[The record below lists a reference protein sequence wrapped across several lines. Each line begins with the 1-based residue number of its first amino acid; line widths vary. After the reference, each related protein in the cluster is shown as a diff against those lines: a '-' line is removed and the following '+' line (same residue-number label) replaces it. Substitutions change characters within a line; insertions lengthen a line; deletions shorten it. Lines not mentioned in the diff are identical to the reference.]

1 MSLYSSPPPYRDF
14 LSDKPTLLVCWWT
27 SIFCA
32 TIILLRIGGRF
43 VRSETLFTEDKIAAL
58 AILPLFARMGCVH
71 VILLWG
77 TNNADF
83 RGIELSDEQVRL
95 KEMASRLVL
104 LSRILHVATLW
115 VLKAAILEFFKRLTG
130 VSWQKSYDLALVL
143 IRCLLGLTFLAI
155 VASALGECRPF
166 EHYWQ
171 VLPDPGGQCRQG
183 YAHLLTMSVCNVVT
197 DLILVLFPTPIII
210 RSAMTV
216 KRKVQLVLLF
226 SLSLAVVAVTLY
238 RVPTVI
244 KHQGS
249 QQIRSLLASIELLVA
264 TAASNSLV
272 LGTFVR
278 DRGVKKRKFKYGSI
292 AADSLDRTSSRSRRP
307 TVVRHW
313 GSDEDLVRHL
323 GLGVRPDLRNRPE
336 SPGAENNTYFHPA
349 PLVRINDIESWQFP
363 IDRRTSG
370 GARSESQSD
379 SSLLNNRDHLVYSS
393 RSNSTMTP
401 RKVSFFDVGGLLSDD
416 EERASPRRD
425 SRLSF
430 TSHHSGIDPMTVTVP
445 RGGAP
450 SPTFKASSIGSRR
463 GSTALLQDMGGLLG
477 SPSTSSNGSASGL
490 AARNTAKIRSPGL
503 LHQSSGMTELE
514 AIPQEPR
521 FESSLPNEGRTT
533 KMASPATTESG
544 GSKISPDKKHPE

>member
-14 LSDKPTLLVCWWT
+14 LSDKPTLLVCWWAT
-27 SIFCA
+27 IFCA

-83 RGIELSDEQVRL
+83 RGVELSQEQVHL

-130 VSWQKSYDLALVL
+130 VSWQKSYDVALII
-143 IRCLLGLTFLAI
+143 IRCLLGLTFLAV

-166 EHYWQ
+166 DHYWQ

-183 YAHLLTMSVCNVVT
+183 YAHLLTMSICNVMT
-197 DLILVLFPTPIII
+197 DLILVLFPAPIII

-216 KRKVQLVLLF
+216 KRKFQLVLLF
-226 SLSLAVVAVTLY
+226 SLSLSVVAVTLY

-244 KHQGS
+244 SHRGS
-249 QQIRSLLASIELLVA
+249 QQIRSLLASIELLFA

-278 DRGVKKRKFKYGSI
+278 DRGVKKRRFKYGSI

-313 GSDEDLVRHL
+313 GSDEDLVRGL
-323 GLGVRPDLRNRPE
+323 GLGVQPDLRDRPE
-336 SPGAENNTYFHPA
+336 SPGLGHHSCFHHPA
-349 PLVRINDIESWQFP
+349 PMARLGDIESWQFP
-363 IDRRTSG
+363 SDRRASG
-370 GARSESQSD
+370 GGRSETMSD
-379 SSLLNNRDHLVYSS
+379 SSLLNNREQLVYSS
-393 RSNSTMTP
+393 RSNSTTTP

-416 EERASPRRD
+416 EERTNARRD
-425 SRLSF
+425 SRISAI
-430 TSHHSGIDPMTVTVP
+430 SYQSGIDPLAIP
-445 RGGAP
+445 RTGPP
-450 SPTFKASSIGSRR
+450 SPTVKASSLGSRR
-463 GSTALLQDMGGLLG
+463 GSTALLQDMGGLFGSLG
-477 SPSTSSNGSASGL
+477 AGSNG
-490 AARNTAKIRSPGL
+490 TAGGFATRTGTKIRSPGL
-503 LHQSSGMTELE
+503 HYSSPGMTELE

-521 FESSLPNEGRTT
+521 FESSHPNEGRTT
-533 KMASPATTESG
+533 RRES
-544 GSKISPDKKHPE
+544 SDLDDSTMSEHLPDKKHTE